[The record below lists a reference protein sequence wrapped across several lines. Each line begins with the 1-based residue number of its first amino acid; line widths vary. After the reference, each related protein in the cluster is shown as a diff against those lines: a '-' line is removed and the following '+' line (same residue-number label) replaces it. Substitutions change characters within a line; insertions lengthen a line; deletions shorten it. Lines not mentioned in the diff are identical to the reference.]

1 VKQAQSVEIAYLISG
16 SVVSQRRLSRRG
28 EWRAG
33 ITAFGLVAGMSL
45 AAALLVAIALVGAH
59 RVLNAVPYL
68 VVWTLAG
75 VGAAVAAA
83 VGVSRRARCYR
94 IGTSI
99 DDDAFAASPLP
110 LVRRT
115 FSGYAL
121 RLTPGMTGQLE
132 SGREPIPLES
142 LIGEGAVD
150 VPLPADS
157 RAEVAIGSGTFVVC
171 SLPDRLP
178 VPELPSGVLGRF
190 ARKALLPLE
199 IAALASV
206 LCAVRMGA
214 QIGDADM
221 RSAIPAD
228 ALPLQVEM
236 LLRSEAQT
244 QARTLHQCFD
254 VMPVSCQKRG
264 YVGVKLSLSRTGEI
278 REHSIAGSSY
288 GADCPVNECLSNVVG
303 GWFFEPL
310 PQSMSLILPVQVL
323 RTDKP
328 LPYGAAR
335 AAADTERANARSTAT
350 RVD

>member
-1 VKQAQSVEIAYLISG
+1 MKTVQSIEIAYLMNG
-16 SVVSQRRLSRRG
+16 GVVSQRRLSRRG

-33 ITAFGLVAGMSL
+33 MAALALVAGMSL
-45 AAALLVAIALVGAH
+45 ASALVVGLALLAAQ
-59 RVLNAVPYL
+59 RVVYAAAYLAV
-68 VVWTLAG
+68 WALAG
-75 VGAAVAAA
+75 AGASALAAVRAA
-83 VGVSRRARCYR
+83 RRARCYG
-94 IGTSI
+94 IGADI
-99 DDDAFAASPLP
+99 DDDAFSASALP

-115 FSGYAL
+115 PAGYVM
-121 RLTPGMTGQLE
+121 RLVPGMTGTLE
-132 SGREPIPLES
+132 AGRSPIPLES
-142 LIGEGAVD
+142 VIGEGTVD
-150 VPLPADS
+150 MPLPADS
-157 RAEVAIGSGTFVVC
+157 RAEVRVGLATFVVR
-171 SLPDRLP
+171 SGPDRGP
-178 VPELPSGVLGRF
+178 APELPEGVLRRF
-190 ARKALLPLE
+190 TRKALLPLE

-206 LCAVRMGA
+206 LCAAQAGA
-214 QIGDADM
+214 LIGEADM
-221 RSAIPAD
+221 KSAIPLD
-228 ALPLQVEM
+228 ATPIEIEK
-236 LLRSEAQT
+236 LLRSEAQL

-254 VMPVSCQKRG
+254 LMPISCQKRG

-335 AAADTERANARSTAT
+335 AAADTARANARRTAT